1 MPEVRL
7 IITALLLFWAVI
19 VDFTS
24 RVLSMGSDA
33 LLIGL
38 AVFIAWPVIK
48 TARSKPRN
56 GRS

>member
-1 MPEVRL
+1 MPQLRL
-7 IITALLLFWAVI
+7 IIAALLLFWAVL

-24 RVLSMGSDA
+24 RILSMGSDA

-48 TARSKPRN
+48 AASNKPAD
-56 GRS
+56 GKS